1 MNYKEET
8 YRRKKWKVKHKS
20 QKQRITERERDDHKL
35 IQIEEEGGLQTNI
48 NRKVITIVMK
58 QTWGLK
64 QIMEKLETAFHDCL
78 SFKTV

>member
-1 MNYKEET
+1 MRHTEGWNGKWNTKVRKTET
-8 YRRKKWKVKHKS
+8 KNNG
-20 QKQRITERERDDHKL
+20 ERERDDHKL